1 MSEKRAI
8 AALKKRI
15 ELLEKA
21 LEDKDRTHEHYK
33 TIMDNIPISLS
44 LTDNNGRFLLV
55 NPEVERV
62 LETPAE
68 ELYGKTLP
76 EIFPDEGTKNLEII
90 RKVIKGKKAI
100 SGEHRYVIHGKPR
113 YFEINRL
120 PVFDD
125 QGNVSSVMS
134 ISTEITEKRIAD
146 KLLRVQQ
153 KIDSIQSLSE
163 SFKENLEILFN
174 HLFEIDWIDA
184 GGIYLFDE
192 DKKVLE
198 LVYHRELS
206 ENFVNATKVYPF
218 HSPPAKTVFGK
229 IPLFLTKNEFI
240 PDILDLLIN
249 EKLEFLCVLPL
260 VYKNKVLGSL
270 NLASRS
276 RNDLN
281 EFERLT
287 IQSIAARVAGLIQLV
302 NTQENLR
309 KSNESLS
316 KALKDL
322 QNNRNKLIQK
332 SRLESLGELSA
343 GLAHEVNQPL
353 SVISLSLQNL
363 EERIKNGKADTIYLD
378 SKFGSLFRNVEKIK
392 ELIDHV
398 RTFSRQQKDNLF
410 ERININEAVDRAL
423 SLITEQLRSHHITVR
438 KELEEKAG
446 NYVIGNMSRLEQV
459 FLNLLANARYAL
471 DKKEKIFYEKGFSKE
486 ILISASYKRKFV
498 EILFRDNGTGIS
510 EKDLQLIFD
519 PFFTTKPEGEGTGLG
534 LSIVYGIITEM
545 QGEISVES
553 EEGEYTSIKVRIPFI
568 KELDKKI

>member
-1 MSEKRAI
+1 
-8 AALKKRI
+8 
-15 ELLEKA
+15 
-21 LEDKDRTHEHYK
+21 
-33 TIMDNIPISLS
+33 
-44 LTDNNGRFLLV
+44 LV
-55 NPEVERV
+55 
-62 LETPAE
+62 
-68 ELYGKTLP
+68 K
-76 EIFPDEGTKNLEII
+76 
-90 RKVIKGKKAI
+90 
-100 SGEHRYVIHGKPR
+100 
-113 YFEINRL
+113 
-120 PVFDD
+120 
-125 QGNVSSVMS
+125 
-134 ISTEITEKRIAD
+134 
-146 KLLRVQQ
+146 
-153 KIDSIQSLSE
+153 
-163 SFKENLEILFN
+163 
-174 HLFEIDWIDA
+174 
-184 GGIYLFDE
+184 
-192 DKKVLE
+192 
-198 LVYHRELS
+198 
-206 ENFVNATKVYPF
+206 
-218 HSPPAKTVFGK
+218 
-229 IPLFLTKNEFI
+229 
-240 PDILDLLIN
+240 
-249 EKLEFLCVLPL
+249 
-260 VYKNKVLGSL
+260 
-270 NLASRS
+270 
-276 RNDLN
+276 
-281 EFERLT
+281 
-287 IQSIAARVAGLIQLV
+287 
-302 NTQENLR
+302 TQENLR

-322 QNNRNKLIQK
+322 QDNRNKLIQK

-459 FLNLLANARYAL
+459 FLNLLANARHAL
-471 DKKEKIFYEKGFSKE
+471 DEKEKVSEEKGFSKE

-545 QGEISVES
+545 QGEISAES
-553 EEGEYTSIKVRIPFI
+553 KEGEYTSIKVRIPFI